1 MTGTLRKEITKEIY
15 DRAMENRGFIT
26 SEDES
31 KIFSVSQ
38 LCGYG
43 VYMAMAHEENGEYY
57 CTYQMGSTCD

>member
-1 MTGTLRKEITKEIY
+1 MTGTLRKEISKEIY

-26 SEDES
+26 SEDKS